1 VIVSRWSRTKA
12 LAGLVLVVSGAT
24 AIAAIV
30 VSVRRATA
38 YHEAARLIIAAPESL
53 PASYAVVAAG
63 PIRNE
68 AEVFRTS
75 PAALAIDPSGHDRR
89 AAHPRTLATY
99 RLLRAY
105 PGAPPRIPHG
115 LTPAETRRG
124 GCKTCHERGGY
135 SQRFGAYVPITPHPD
150 FGECLQCHVGDAQ
163 LMANP
168 LPSSDPNARCRQC
181 HAPGSRR
188 WRDSSLAWEPMA
200 WPAVTA
206 RSAGDP
212 PPPIPHDL
220 DLRGNCLA
228 CHSAPSAVAE
238 IRTPHPE
245 RANCR
250 QCHVEAGRASEDFV
264 RSASAPTRARGK
276 S

>member
-1 VIVSRWSRTKA
+1 MAPRWSGTKT
-12 LAGLVLVVSGAT
+12 LVGLVLVVSGAT
-24 AIAAIV
+24 AVAALV
-30 VSVRRATA
+30 VSVRRSATR
-38 YHEAARLIIAAPESL
+38 HDAAISIVAVPESL
-53 PASYAVVAAG
+53 PAASAVVDAD
-63 PIRNE
+63 PIRAE
-68 AEVFRTS
+68 ADVFRTS
-75 PAALAIDPSGHDRR
+75 PAVLAIDPSARDRR
-89 AAHPRTLATY
+89 AAHPRTMATY

-135 SQRFGAYVPITPHPD
+135 SQRFGAYVPLTPHPD

-163 LMANP
+163 LMSNP

-188 WRDSSLAWEPMA
+188 WRDSSLAWSPMP
-200 WPAVTA
+200 WPAVIA
-206 RSAGDP
+206 SSAGDP

-250 QCHVEAGRASEDFV
+250 QCHVEAGRVSEDLV
-264 RSASAPTRARGK
+264 RSAPPTMGARGK